1 MVLDEVDPASLP
13 PKREYI
19 TENLKQLCERFGNL
33 DAGVFLGMLI
43 EKTAKAI
50 TPHDWTKAV
59 TELLATFQDDDLD
72 AIDIDLEAIPVKTR
86 FEKAQPA
93 VCDLAGVPL
102 YKTIARI
109 TYGGQ
114 ERTCAVLSRRK
125 GEKQLPIA
133 TFEMLTNDDANWVS
147 DAIIPFSGWQAGQ
160 EYESLL
166 TINTFCKLG
175 FGSLDTTEAVERPT
189 ETRL

>member
-19 TENLKQLCERFGNL
+19 TENLKQLCDRFGSL

-43 EKTAKAI
+43 EETAKAI
-50 TPHDWTKAV
+50 TPHDWAIAV
-59 TELLATFQDDDLD
+59 TELLAKFDDAKLD
-72 AIDIDLEAIPVKTR
+72 AIDVELEAIPVKTR

-102 YKTIARI
+102 YRTIAHI

-114 ERTCAVLSRRK
+114 ERTCAVLSRR
-125 GEKQLPIA
+125 
-133 TFEMLTNDDANWVS
+133 
-147 DAIIPFSGWQAGQ
+147 
-160 EYESLL
+160 
-166 TINTFCKLG
+166 
-175 FGSLDTTEAVERPT
+175 ER
-189 ETRL
+189 